1 MPCICIDAARLY
13 EFSFGF
19 HVMNAFISRKIASR
33 TLPDQQDKTRTLAV
47 ANSNVRHP
55 AGFPF
60 VERNF
65 SLQLKAKRMFD
76 ISVSAIALLVFLP
89 LFLVIALLIKLDDGG
104 PVLFRQIRWGLHG
117 RKITIYKFRSMRVDL
132 CDPTGVQQ
140 TVKGD
145 SRVTGIGTV
154 LRKTNIDELPQLLNV
169 LKGDMSLVG
178 PRCHAVNMRAAGRLY
193 EELVPEY
200 HHRHVMRPGITGLA
214 QMRGWRG
221 PTERSLDARARI
233 ASDIYYV
240 RNFSLWLDLKI
251 LFSTLLS
258 ELRGGTGF

>member
-1 MPCICIDAARLY
+1 MLD
-13 EFSFGF
+13 
-19 HVMNAFISRKIASR
+19 ISAS
-33 TLPDQQDKTRTLAV
+33 AV
-47 ANSNVRHP
+47 A
-55 AGFPF
+55 
-60 VERNF
+60 
-65 SLQLKAKRMFD
+65 L
-76 ISVSAIALLVFLP
+76 IVFLP

-104 PVLFRQIRWGLHG
+104 PVFFRQIRWGLNG
-117 RKITIYKFRSMRVDL
+117 RKIMVYKFRSMRMHL

-140 TVKGD
+140 TVKD
-145 SRVTGIGTV
+145 DRRVTRIGAV

-169 LKGDMSLVG
+169 LRGDMSLVG
-178 PRCHAVNMRAAGRLY
+178 PRCHAISMRAAGRLY

-221 PTERSLDARARI
+221 PTERPLEARARI

-251 LFSTLLS
+251 LYNTLLS